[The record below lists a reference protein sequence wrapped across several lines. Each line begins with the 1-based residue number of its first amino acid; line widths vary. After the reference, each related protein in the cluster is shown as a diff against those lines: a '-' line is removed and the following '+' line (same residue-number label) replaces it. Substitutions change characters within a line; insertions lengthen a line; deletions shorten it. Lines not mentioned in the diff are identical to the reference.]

1 MTIARRVG
9 CGPVSVGRGESQAQP
24 WSDPSPWRLA
34 GAGGSSH
41 LHRGRELDRGQAGVL
56 AQWAELGRRPA
67 AAGGIAG
74 RSRAGQARDGPS
86 KGWDPAGLQVRD
98 LQYPRAAPQTPAAG
112 APSRAAVLPARR
124 GRCRPPL
131 SFPGRSGPEVAVLL
145 PARSSWLGGAVGRR
159 GDWTSS
165 GQAWPRPR
173 PPERAQSASRPRRKV
188 RPPQCRSCTAS
199 GGLSSSIPAASG
211 CDSGLLGHPGPRAA
225 GAPGRVTRSVPASDP
240 ELHPFH
246 CHYKHSGARR
256 AVSPPDR

>member
-1 MTIARRVG
+1 MRLIIPIIQMKKLKFIESIKAESGRRRQPAGPGAPGDRDSGIIPIARRVG

-41 LHRGRELDRGQAGVL
+41 LHRGKELDRGQAGVL

-86 KGWDPAGLQVRD
+86 KGWDPAGLQVRA
-98 LQYPRAAPQTPAAG
+98 LQSPRAAPQTPPVG

-131 SFPGRSGPEVAVLL
+131 SFPGRSGPEVPVLL

-199 GGLSSSIPAASG
+199 GGLSSSTS
-211 CDSGLLGHPGPRAA
+211 R
-225 GAPGRVTRSVPASDP
+225 
-240 ELHPFH
+240 
-246 CHYKHSGARR
+246 
-256 AVSPPDR
+256 